1 MLTHCSQTGL
11 ALQEVMSKTFPSNE
25 AVQWLNSLLSVRG
38 LSRNTVAAYGQDLEA
53 LRDFMEDLSQP
64 FATLDEESLM
74 LFVAWLRRRGDS
86 SRTLARRLS
95 ALRQFCA
102 WCTERRLMAENPLAL
117 VDGPKL
123 PARLPDVLSR
133 ADMEALLRAPLTTGD
148 HAKLGL
154 RDETMLEVLYAAGLR
169 VSELVNLRPLD
180 LDLQRG
186 IVRVCGKGDKE
197 RLIPLHDVAIARLD
211 NYLRHVRPGFNPVE
225 DAVFLNRSGK
235 RLTRQGVWKLIKKYA
250 LMANI
255 RQNISPH
262 ALRHAFATHLLEGGA
277 DLRSVQLLLGHTDM
291 AATEIYTH
299 VQAERLRTTHA
310 QHHPRARL
318 ERASLPTTVLGDSA

>member
-1 MLTHCSQTGL
+1 MNDY
-11 ALQEVMSKTFPSNE
+11 FPSE
-25 AVQWLNSLLSVRG
+25 QAVRWLNSLLSVRG
-38 LSRNTVAAYGQDLEA
+38 LSRNTVAAYGQDLDA
-53 LRDFMEDLSQP
+53 LRDFLEASQLP
-64 FATLDEESLM
+64 FTDLDEEGLM
-74 LFVAWLRRRGDS
+74 LFVALLRQRGDS

-95 ALRQFCA
+95 SLRQFCE
-102 WCTERRLMAENPLAL
+102 WCTEQQLLSGNPLAL

-133 ADMEALLRAPLTTGD
+133 QDMDALLRAPVTIGD
-148 HAKLGL
+148 NAKLGR
-154 RDETMLEVLYAAGLR
+154 RDDAMLELLYAAGLR

-186 IVRVCGKGDKE
+186 VVRVCGKGDKE
-197 RLIPLHDVAIARLD
+197 RLVPLHDVAIAKLHD
-211 NYLRHVRPGFNPVE
+211 YLRFVRQGFNPVD

-235 RLTRQGVWKLIKKYA
+235 RLTRQGVWKLIKRYA
-250 LMANI
+250 LVAGI

-277 DLRSVQLLLGHTDM
+277 DLRSVQMLLGHADM

-299 VQAERLRTTHA
+299 VQALRLRQAHA
-310 QHHPRARL
+310 AHHPRAVL
-318 ERASLPTTVLGDSA
+318 QASVVPPVQQADPPQGTPCEQGDNAQET

>member
-1 MLTHCSQTGL
+1 MNH
-11 ALQEVMSKTFPSNE
+11 FPSE
-25 AVQWLNSLLSVRG
+25 QALRWLHSLVSVRG
-38 LSRNTVAAYGQDLEA
+38 LSRNTVAAYGQDLDA
-53 LRDFMEDLSQP
+53 LRDFLDELDSP
-64 FATLDEESLM
+64 FANLDEETLL
-74 LFVAWLRRRGDS
+74 LFVAWLRQRGDS

-102 WCTERRLMAENPLAL
+102 WCTEQRLLTDNPLAL

-123 PARLPDVLSR
+123 PARLPDVLSQ
-133 ADMEALLRAPLTTGD
+133 ADMEQLLSAPITTGD
-148 HAKLGL
+148 NAKLGR
-154 RDETMLEVLYAAGLR
+154 RDEAMLELLYAAGLR

-186 IVRVCGKGDKE
+186 VVRVCGKGNKE
-197 RLIPLHDVAIARLD
+197 RLVPLHDVAVTKLD
-211 NYLRHVRPGFNPVE
+211 DFLHQVRPGFDPVD

-235 RLTRQGVWKLIKKYA
+235 RLTRQGVWKLVKRYA
-250 LMANI
+250 LVAGI

-277 DLRSVQLLLGHTDM
+277 DLRSVQLLLGHADM

-299 VQAERLRTTHA
+299 VQAQRLRTAHA
-310 QHHPRARL
+310 KHHPRARL
-318 ERASLPTTVLGDSA
+318 SCSSTTSSSAD